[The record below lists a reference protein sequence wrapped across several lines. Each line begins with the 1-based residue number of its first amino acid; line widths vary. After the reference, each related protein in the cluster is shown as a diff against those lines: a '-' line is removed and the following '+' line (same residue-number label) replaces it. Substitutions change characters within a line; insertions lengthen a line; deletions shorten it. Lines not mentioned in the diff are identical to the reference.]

1 MYSAT
6 MAGLEQVQAQAKESS
21 KTIRDTNRTALRAYL
36 QAAFELQR
44 AGLEAVNALQKGLE
58 ELTFNTVD
66 RVEAAQ
72 DKAAADAEARLQQNV
87 QQLREVSQRSSQIL
101 HENGERT
108 RQTVEQVRT
117 SVSQQQSN
125 LQEFAQVRATRVREG
140 TEIGLKVA
148 QVIEKRVETML
159 ADLLQ
164 MGHRGLAD
172 VDTRIEQMMERIDSQ
187 LAEEI
192 QPIAN
197 YDELNVDEIISQ
209 LDPLDAIELRA
220 IRKHETSHK
229 NRVTILRAVDQKLAE
244 KDAVSES

>member
-6 MAGLEQVQAQAKESS
+6 VTSLEQVQAQAKESA
-21 KTIRDTNRTALRAYL
+21 KTIRDTNRKSLRAYL

-58 ELTFNTVD
+58 ELTFNAVE
-66 RVEAAQ
+66 RVENAQ
-72 DKAAADAEARLQQNV
+72 DQAAADAEARLQQNV
-87 QQLREVSQRSSQIL
+87 QQLREVSQKSSQIL

-140 TEIGLKVA
+140 SEIGVKVA

-159 ADLLQ
+159 GNLFEIGQRQLQ
-164 MGHRGLAD
+164 D
-172 VDTRIEQMMERIDSQ
+172 VDARIEQMMQQIEGKLSEDV
-187 LAEEI
+187 
-192 QPIAN
+192 PFMAN
-197 YDELNVDEIISQ
+197 YDELNVDEIIS
-209 LDPLDAIELRA
+209 LLRPLDAVELRMV
-220 IRKHETSHK
+220 RKHEINHK
-229 NRVTILRAVDQKLAE
+229 NRVTVLRAIDQKLAE
-244 KDAVSES
+244 KDAVNES

>member
-6 MAGLEQVQAQAKESS
+6 VTSLEQVQAQAKESA
-21 KTIRDTNRTALRAYL
+21 KTIRDTNRKSLRAYL

-58 ELTFNTVD
+58 ELTFNAVE
-66 RVEAAQ
+66 RVENAQ

-87 QQLREVSQRSSQIL
+87 QQLREVSQRSGQIL

-108 RQTVEQVRT
+108 RQTIQQVRT

-125 LQEFAQVRATRVREG
+125 LQEFGEVRAARLREG
-140 TEIGLKVA
+140 TEIGVKVA

-159 ADLLQ
+159 GNLFEIGQRQLQ
-164 MGHRGLAD
+164 D
-172 VDTRIEQMMERIDSQ
+172 VDARIEQMMEQIEGKLS
-187 LAEEI
+187 EEV
-192 QPIAN
+192 PFIAN
-197 YDELNVDEIISQ
+197 YDELNVDEIIS
-209 LDPLDAIELRA
+209 LLGPLDAVELRMV
-220 IRKHETSHK
+220 RKHETNNK
-229 NRVTILRAVDQKLAE
+229 NRVTVLRAIDQKLAE